1 MKIKAQVAMVMNL
14 DKCIGCHTC
23 SVTCKSTWTNREGA
37 EYIWFNNVETKPG
50 IGYPKRWEDQET
62 YKGGWVLNKKGKL
75 ELKSGSKLS
84 KIALGK
90 IFFNP
95 DMPEMKDYYEP
106 WTYNYKH
113 LTTAKESK
121 HSPVAKAESVIS
133 GKKLDIK
140 WGPNWEDDLAG
151 AHVTG
156 PTDPNIQKIEEEI
169 KFNFDQTFMMYLPR
183 LCEHCLNPS
192 CVASCP
198 SGAMYKR
205 DEDGIVLVDQ
215 DACRGWRYCMTGCP
229 YKKVYFNWKTN
240 KAEKCTF
247 CFPRI
252 EAGLPTVCSETC
264 TGRMRY
270 LGVLLYDADKVQEAA
285 STENEQDLYE
295 KQLDLFLDPYDEDVI
310 QQAEK
315 DGITQDWIE
324 AAQNSPVY
332 KLAIEYKLAFP
343 LHPEYRTLPMV
354 WYCPPLSP
362 IMNYF
367 EGKDSIR
374 NPDMIFPAIE
384 EMRLPVQYLANML
397 TAGDTRTVKLALQRM
412 AMMRSYMRAKSSN
425 KEFDLSRL
433 DRVGLS
439 ERQTKDMYR
448 LLAIAKHED
457 RFVVPTSHKEGY
469 MDTYRAQGSQGFGGE
484 MFGSNCAGCGVQ
496 SISNGK
502 SGQEIYNENFYGGIF
517 RD

>member
-1 MKIKAQVAMVMNL
+1 MVMNL

-23 SVTCKSTWTNREGA
+23 SVTCKNTWTNREGA

-84 KIALGK
+84 KNALGK

-247 CFPRI
+247 CFPRV

-270 LGVLLYDADKVQEAA
+270 LSVLLYDADKVQEAA

-397 TAGDTRTVKLALQRM
+397 TAGDTSTVKLALQRM

-425 KEFDLSRL
+425 KDFDISRL
-433 DRVGLS
+433 ERVGLS

-484 MFGSNCAGCGVQ
+484 MFGSDCDGCGVQ
-496 SISNGK
+496 NISSDK

>member
-23 SVTCKSTWTNREGA
+23 SVTCKSTWTNRPGA

-62 YKGGWVLNKKGKL
+62 YKGGWTLNRKGKL

-84 KIALGK
+84 KMALGK
-90 IFFNP
+90 IFYNP

-106 WTYNYKH
+106 WTYNYNH

-151 AHVTG
+151 GHVTG

-215 DACRGWRYCMTGCP
+215 DACRGWRHCMTGCP

-247 CFPRI
+247 CFPRV

-285 STENEQDLYE
+285 SAENEQDLYQN
-295 KQLDLFLDPYDEDVI
+295 QLDLF
-310 QQAEK
+310 
-315 DGITQDWIE
+315 
-324 AAQNSPVY
+324 
-332 KLAIEYKLAFP
+332 F
-343 LHPEYRTLPMV
+343 R
-354 WYCPPLSP
+354 
-362 IMNYF
+362 
-367 EGKDSIR
+367 SI
-374 NPDMIFPAIE
+374 
-384 EMRLPVQYLANML
+384 
-397 TAGDTRTVKLALQRM
+397 
-412 AMMRSYMRAKSSN
+412 
-425 KEFDLSRL
+425 
-433 DRVGLS
+433 
-439 ERQTKDMYR
+439 
-448 LLAIAKHED
+448 
-457 RFVVPTSHKEGY
+457 
-469 MDTYRAQGSQGFGGE
+469 
-484 MFGSNCAGCGVQ
+484 
-496 SISNGK
+496 
-502 SGQEIYNENFYGGIF
+502 
-517 RD
+517 

>member
-23 SVTCKSTWTNREGA
+23 SVTCKSTWTNRPGA
-37 EYIWFNNVETKPG
+37 EYMWFNNVETKPG
-50 IGYPKRWEDQET
+50 IGYPKRWEDQEQ
-62 YKGGWVLNKKGKL
+62 YKGGWRLSRNGKL

-90 IFFNP
+90 IFYNP

-106 WTYNYKH
+106 WTYNYRH
-113 LTTAKESK
+113 LTTAKESQ
-121 HSPVAKAESVIS
+121 HSPVAKAESIIT
-133 GKKLDIK
+133 GQKMNLE

-151 AHVTG
+151 AHITG

-169 KFNFDQTFMMYLPR
+169 KFNFEQSFMMYLPR
-183 LCEHCLNPS
+183 LCEHCLNPA

-247 CFPRI
+247 CFPRV

-270 LGVLLYDADKVQEAA
+270 LGVMLYDADKVLEAA
-285 STENEQDLYE
+285 SVTDEKDLYQS
-295 KQLDLFLDPYDEDVI
+295 QLDLFLDPHDPEVI
-310 QQAEK
+310 AQAER
-315 DGITQDWIE
+315 DGIAQDWIE

-367 EGKDSIR
+367 EGKDSVK

-397 TAGDTRTVKLALQRM
+397 TAGDTKTVKEALQRM
-412 AMMRSYMRAKSSN
+412 AMMRSYMRAVSSG
-425 KEFDLSRL
+425 KEFDLTKL
-433 DRVGLS
+433 ERVGMTA
-439 ERQTKDMYR
+439 EQIRMMYR

-457 RFVVPTSHKEGY
+457 RFVIPTSHKEGY
-469 MDTYRAQGSQGFGGE
+469 VNTYSAQGGEGYTSDNFGAD
-484 MFGSNCAGCGVQ
+484 CDGCGPVAV
-496 SISNGK
+496 GK
-502 SGQEIYNENFYGGIF
+502 SGKEIYEDNFYGGIW

>member
-247 CFPRI
+247 CFPRV

-270 LGVLLYDADKVQEAA
+270 LGVLLYDADKVQEVA

-397 TAGDTRTVKLALQRM
+397 TAGDTSTVKLALQRM

-425 KEFDLSRL
+425 KDFDISRL
-433 DRVGLS
+433 ERVGLS

-484 MFGSNCAGCGVQ
+484 MFGSDCDGCGVQ
-496 SISNGK
+496 NISSDK